1 MCACVHRCVRGSEHA
16 RPCGLGRL
24 KALCAVWLR
33 GGAGDGVARAW
44 GCGAGA
50 RVWRPPHPGVGLCE
64 YVIVNIKSN
73 FLTSA
78 PPSLRGRRHRRR
90 HLYPLL
96 SLGLSLSVSF
106 SFSLTLVLSLG
117 VSRSL
122 GLSLLVSRSQFLS
135 RSLSLSLSRDLG
147 SKNAAVA
154 CGKRRRNEMAA
165 VEPTGG
171 RMTSVVCRRVNTMI
185 WPAVLASSIP

>member
-1 MCACVHRCVRGSEHA
+1 MHRCAVVRALHDCVCDPAGCEIVSRVCACVHRCVRGSEHA

-24 KALCAVWLR
+24 KAAVCRVASRRR
-33 GGAGDGVARAW
+33 GRRCGASSGPRGVA
-44 GCGAGA
+44 AGA
-50 RVWRPPHPGVGLCE
+50 RVWRPPHPGVGPCE

-96 SLGLSLSVSF
+96 SLGLSLSQSL

-122 GLSLLVSRSQFLS
+122 GLSLLVSRSLFLS
-135 RSLSLSLSRDLG
+135 RSLPLSLSL
-147 SKNAAVA
+147 
-154 CGKRRRNEMAA
+154 
-165 VEPTGG
+165 
-171 RMTSVVCRRVNTMI
+171 VV
-185 WPAVLASSIP
+185 